1 MTKHCKI
8 YFDHYGYGIDD
19 VILCE
24 VCGQRAVDIHHITGR
39 GKGKANID
47 NLIALCR
54 KCHRAAHGLEK
65 TFLSRDVLFAIH
77 RNNL

>member
-1 MTKHCKI
+1 MTKHCKVYMD
-8 YFDHYGYGIDD
+8 YFNYGEQDFIP
-19 VILCE
+19 CE
-24 VCGQRAVDIHHITGR
+24 VCGAKAVDIHHITGR
-39 GKGKANID
+39 GKDNID
-47 NLIALCR
+47 NLIAVCR